1 MLQAFT
7 KWGKTWQSKLLDAF
21 RWIIARIT
29 TIDVETGSIELCRW
43 RARINNY
50 MDLILFLMQ
59 SNTDTQFIG
68 SGEAAK
74 AAVFYITEYIT
85 KGSLP
90 MYIGI
95 QALEYAMKMHKQKFE
110 SLEDATVDQKNH
122 NLITK
127 SVNAMMG
134 QQEISHQQVMSYL
147 VGGGDF
153 YVSHTFQTVRW
164 YEFVQAAD
172 RLDREMMD
180 DENEEQYGESE
191 DSPIQEEQV
200 TVNVMVDG
208 VEVTSNIEDYTLQ
221 KTIKEQDN
229 KPLEESVDTEDSN
242 SDIASVILL
251 KKRGR
256 KRLLL
261 CMRNK
266 AVVPVLLGEAISGKD
281 GGEKEYENY
290 CCCMMILFKPWHN
303 LKCLKGGYKTW
314 MEAFEKKECKEPR
327 DAHAALVR
335 ERCIKPHA
343 FGHSGALDDGE
354 MVELVESKSH
364 VQSIVEVDKN
374 AGDIQTCLR
383 AASDGGVES
392 PVELLTED
400 NRGHM
405 KEFASIMKALKKRK
419 RPIDVGTA
427 HTEVKHARLAET
439 EDEPSISLQQMEEDA
454 EITSVYYKP
463 EITDHQQESIL
474 TEIIDEFKHSDNAE
488 QEMCLRL
495 IGEHFIHGDVKQL
508 LMFITGIGGSGKSHV
523 IQATVEMF

>member
-1 MLQAFT
+1 
-7 KWGKTWQSKLLDAF
+7 
-21 RWIIARIT
+21 
-29 TIDVETGSIELCRW
+29 
-43 RARINNY
+43 

-59 SNTDTQFIG
+59 YNTDTQFIE
-68 SGEAAK
+68 SGEAVK

-95 QALEYAMKMHKQKFE
+95 QALEYATKMHEQKFE
-110 SLEDATVDQKNH
+110 SLEDVTVYQKNR
-122 NLITK
+122 NLINK
-127 SVNAMMG
+127 FVNAMMG

-180 DENEEQYGESE
+180 DENEERYGESE

-200 TVNVMVDG
+200 TVNITADG
-208 VEVTSNIEDYTLQ
+208 VEVTSDIEDYTLRPITECQ
-221 KTIKEQDN
+221 FADLSLWEFVEKTIKEQDD
-229 KPLEESVDTEDSN
+229 KPLEESVDTEDSD

-251 KKRGR
+251 KKCGR
-256 KRLLL
+256 KRLLRAKFAEQHSQYGSHRL
-261 CMRNK
+261 CMHNK

-290 CCCMMILFKPWHN
+290 CRCMIILFKPWCN

-314 MEAFEKKECKEPR
+314 MEAFESEVFPADVAAKRNVKK
-327 DAHAALVR
+327 HMMHML
-335 ERCIKPHA
+335 HY
-343 FGHSGALDDGE
+343 GALDGDGHVNMAEFDEALFADSALDSDGE
-354 MVELVESKSH
+354 MDELVESKSH
-364 VQSIVEVDKN
+364 VQSIVEVDKH
-374 AGDIQTCLR
+374 AGDIQTCLCV
-383 AASDGGVES
+383 ASDGG
-392 PVELLTED
+392 
-400 NRGHM
+400 
-405 KEFASIMKALKKRK
+405 
-419 RPIDVGTA
+419 TA
-427 HTEVKHARLAET
+427 DTEVKHARLAET
-439 EDEPSISLQQMEEDA
+439 EDELSISLQQMEEDA

-463 EITDHQQESIL
+463 EITDHQRESIL
-474 TEIIDEFKHSDNAE
+474 TEIIDEFKLSDNAE
-488 QEMCLRL
+488 QEMCLRI

-523 IQATVEMF
+523 I